1 LAGKVES
8 LEACAGNLP
17 SISFQ
22 FSTFSALE
30 LAEGVEIVPA
40 WLCVAGCVLRLEK
53 AGDFFPQKNAK
64 NDDFDASYWP

>member
-1 LAGKVES
+1 MSVLARV
-8 LEACAGNLP
+8 
-17 SISFQ
+17 
-22 FSTFSALE
+22 TSALE

>member
-1 LAGKVES
+1 MFV
-8 LEACAGNLP
+8 
-17 SISFQ
+17 
-22 FSTFSALE
+22 STYVVGSKPLLALE

>member
-1 LAGKVES
+1 MHNGDCLNEMRGKNI
-8 LEACAGNLP
+8 CR
-17 SISFQ
+17 
-22 FSTFSALE
+22 TRRALE